1 MGSYKE
7 TSFFFFGNPLH
18 AVFCT
23 EDVKPFP
30 SLPSMILSVE
40 EDKALVGP
48 VTLAV
53 QNQEG
58 WRFQP
63 VVQQVYIVGL
73 CQEGPIPSVAGY
85 VCGPSRQ
92 GPCP

>member
-1 MGSYKE
+1 M
-7 TSFFFFGNPLH
+7 H
-18 AVFCT
+18 AAFCT

-58 WRFQP
+58 WWFQP
-63 VVQQVYIVGL
+63 VALLGWGGERQASEEDFGMIRCL
-73 CQEGPIPSVAGY
+73 QELNNLFSKY
-85 VCGPSRQ
+85 LL
-92 GPCP
+92 